1 MARPVTTTRHLLRLL
16 LLALL
21 LPALHA
27 ADKAEEYSP
36 DKEKSPIDRLN
47 WLNGPATGKLADRA
61 TIDFPSGFRF
71 LASREAEK
79 FLRMTGNHP
88 EGDETGL
95 LRSETN
101 RWWVI
106 FQFEDIGYVKD
117 DEKND
122 LNADKLLE
130 NYRKGT
136 EAMNE
141 ERRGEGVPEIHI
153 LGWHVAPRYDDA
165 TKNLEWSVEAESGG
179 EKFVNYNVRLLGRKG
194 VTKVTLIED
203 RDKIDATLPKFRQ
216 ILSTHKYTSGESYA
230 EYRQGDKIAK
240 YGLGAL
246 VLGGTAAAAAKFGL
260 LGPVVLF
267 FKKAWKIGVVALVA
281 VGSWVKRLFTGRRR
295 DGAIE

>member
-1 MARPVTTTRHLLRLL
+1 MTTTRHPFRLL

-21 LPALHA
+21 IPAFASLRA
-27 ADKAEEYSP
+27 AEKTEEYSP

-47 WLNGPATGKLADRA
+47 WLKGPATGKLGSRGELRVPA
-61 TIDFPSGFRF
+61 GYRF
-71 LASREAEK
+71 LASTDAVK
-79 FLRMTGNHP
+79 FLRLTGNHP
-88 EGDETGL
+88 GGDETGL
-95 LRSETN
+95 LLNITN
-101 RWWVI
+101 KWWVI
-106 FQFEDIGYVKD
+106 FEFEDIGYVKD

-141 ERRGEGVPEIHI
+141 ERRGEGTPEIHI
-153 LGWHVAPRYDDA
+153 VGWHVAPNYNDA

-179 EKFVNYNVRLLGRKG
+179 EKFVNYNVRLLGRHG

-203 RDKIDATLPKFRQ
+203 RDKIDATLPVFREV
-216 ILSTHKYTSGESYA
+216 LASHKYSSGESYA

-260 LGPVVLF
+260 LGPVIAVA
-267 FKKAWKIGVVALVA
+267 KKAWKLVVLGFVA
-281 VGSWVKRLFTGRRR
+281 VGGWLKRLFTGRRK
-295 DGAIE
+295 DPTLE